1 MNKSF
6 NREELEELVEQEST
20 ILISEEYQQHDI
32 TLLTYVAKVE
42 NSYYQFSFERSD
54 DNGWQIYG
62 SVDAVEVKPQEKI
75 VIEWVKV

>member
-6 NREELEELVEQEST
+6 NREEIEELVEQEDT
-20 ILISEEYQQHDI
+20 LLISEEYQQHDI
-32 TLLTYVAKVE
+32 TLLTYVVKIE
-42 NSYYQFSFERSD
+42 DSYWKFSFERSD

-62 SVDAVEVKPQEKI
+62 SVDAAQVKPREKI